1 MRIGDWRSD
10 VCSSDLTD
18 KLKFPYEMLFRPA
31 CLGEALAAALDTL
44 AVKVHDARARGGIEV
59 GFAMILGQ
67 GVLAPLDRADG
78 CFGRCY
84 SSRIL
89 LGLFRWFR
97 RHHQPLEQQR
107 HCDAGQDQRD
117 DDDTRRQEDRKIERR
132 KSRLT
137 SSHTR

>member
-1 MRIGDWRSD
+1 
-10 VCSSDLTD
+10 
-18 KLKFPYEMLFRPA
+18 MLFRPA

-67 GVLAPLDRADG
+67 GVLAQLDRADG

-97 RHHQPLEQQR
+97 RHHQPLEHQR
-107 HCDAGQDQRD
+107 QCDDGKEQRD
-117 DDDTRRQEDRKIERR
+117 DAETRRQEERKKKKEEKPTETTALIRI
-132 KSRLT
+132 
-137 SSHTR
+137 